1 MSGDPPSHE
10 GLSAQT
16 LLHVRE
22 LYAGYGSL
30 PVLRGVNLTVGA
42 GELVAVLGP
51 NGAGK
56 STLLRAISRF
66 DATITAGSVTFDGRD
81 LAGVAPQALI
91 RAGLAHV
98 PEGRQL
104 FTEMSV
110 DDNVRLGAY
119 TRRDATLE
127 ARTAEMYA
135 RFPSLAARK
144 SASAFSL
151 SGGEQQMLALARALI
166 AQPKL
171 LLLDEPSTGL
181 APQIVETIFGIIAE
195 LRAGGTAILLVEQNA
210 YLTLKHADRA
220 YVLESGVI
228 ALEGSAADLARD
240 PRVQAIYLGGT
251 SDE

>member
-135 RFPSLAARK
+135 RFPALAARK
-144 SASAFSL
+144 TASAFSL

-171 LLLDEPSTGL
+171 LLLRTVDRPRPTGRRDDL
-181 APQIVETIFGIIAE
+181 QHH
-195 LRAGGTAILLVEQNA
+195 RRTARRR
-210 YLTLKHADRA
+210 H
-220 YVLESGVI
+220 G
-228 ALEGSAADLARD
+228 DLARRTKRLSHFEARRSRLR
-240 PRVQAIYLGGT
+240 PRERRHRPRRQRRRSRPRPASPSNLPGRHQ
-251 SDE
+251 